1 MGGSPV
7 NDVLEASRESVELA
21 WSVEANMLV
30 ILCKDKRAMTQTDT
44 RTLLDTVNAQ
54 NQQIKHITYSPVLR
68 D

>member
-1 MGGSPV
+1 
-7 NDVLEASRESVELA
+7 
-21 WSVEANMLV
+21 MLV

>member
-21 WSVEANMLV
+21 RSVEANMLV

-54 NQQIKHITYSPVLR
+54 NQQIKHITHSPVLR